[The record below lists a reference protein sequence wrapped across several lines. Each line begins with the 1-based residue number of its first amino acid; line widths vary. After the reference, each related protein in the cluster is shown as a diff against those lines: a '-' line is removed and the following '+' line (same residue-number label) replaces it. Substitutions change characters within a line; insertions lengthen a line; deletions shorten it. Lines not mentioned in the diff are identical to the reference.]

1 MKTEKIL
8 THLIKPLILSGAY
21 KNEAVALKDIV
32 VTHIENKIK
41 SYDKSIRMFQRRY
54 GKDFDAFSRDLKNK
68 ATPELEDAW
77 MEWNGAIEMKKA
89 WSDALKEVIARES
102 IV

>member
-21 KNEAVALKDIV
+21 KNEAVALKDIL

-41 SYDKSIRMFQRRY
+41 SYDKSIRMFQRKY
-54 GKDFDAFSRDLKNK
+54 GKDFDVFSRELKNR

-89 WSDALKEVIARES
+89 WSDALKEVIA
-102 IV
+102 